1 MKLEDLFVFLKVN
14 QIIIFLVI
22 LRSLIN
28 GYTCLLFSRKKILST
43 HKFSSHKRVGRKRPT
58 VVKMPPYLFI
68 QVYPSI
74 RDLRVHRISGN
85 TAFKICDLNQST
97 HCIQFTFN
105 GYLRS
110 MAIVMKCKNWHTIK
124 SKIDLGLMYMV
135 LLI

>member
-1 MKLEDLFVFLKVN
+1 MFL
-14 QIIIFLVI
+14 LT

-28 GYTCLLFSRKKILST
+28 EYTCLLFSRRKKILSI
-43 HKFSSHKRVGRKRPT
+43 HKRVGRKRPT
-58 VVKMPPYLFI
+58 VVKVPPYPFI

-135 LLI
+135 LLIRIN